1 MNCKSKKAKRQAKLR
16 AQRRQVKLEKQRRKR
31 KGKKYDPRRYLTRNQ
46 KEVAKRILDGQ
57 VTMVTSVSWAFFERF
72 LVFLYELGF
81 FGVIQVDGAYFYRK
95 MISVALLIMT
105 YEVKVLLGISSINQ
119 VPSRLF
125 RDRALLLLIG
135 YTADQLASG
144 FCCRGYEDKQKPM
157 HKNTLADA
165 VEKLTAKEVE
175 YILNEAVKRLAERG
189 VFQQSAGHFAL
200 DSTDLETTEHYTGAG
215 KKKVTVRKRDK
226 RGKLVE
232 VVEYKYGFK
241 LMVIYEVHLRLIVAA
256 KVVPINQH
264 ESNFTLELL
273 KQAIANVGEGVIQVL
288 LIDRGFLDGEDLW
301 TIRHTYHVH
310 FVVPAKDNMHVTADA
325 RAFLEEKPDGE
336 YLFADERPGQGQR
349 QSVACPGKQEGQV
362 KLIGVKDVASYDQY
376 GDAQHQKRINRK
388 DFEANPINVIV
399 VTEWEGKPHK
409 AGKEPVFLTSLPV
422 DQPLEVLDAYDLRSL
437 IENCGF
443 RELKQGWHMGKF
455 PKKTAEAVRAHVF
468 LTLVMFN
475 MTNAYRTEIGQ
486 DLTKR
491 GIRRQ
496 RLAWEDA
503 NKVLVVAGE
512 YYAIFDIEELFIL
525 MEREPEICW
534 RVDPCEVRRRYGLQV
549 PAIA

>member
-16 AQRRQVKLEKQRRKR
+16 AQCRQAKSEKQRRKR
-31 KGKKYDPRRYLTRNQ
+31 KDKRYDPRRYLTRNQ

-57 VTMVTSVSWAFFERF
+57 VTMITSASWAFFERF
-72 LVFLYELGF
+72 LLFLHQVGF
-81 FGVIQVDGAYFYRK
+81 FEAIHVDGAQFYRQ
-95 MISVALLIMT
+95 MIGVALLIMT

-165 VEKLTAKEVE
+165 VEKLTAGEVG
-175 YILNEAVKRLAERG
+175 YILNEAVKRLAQHG
-189 VFQQSAGHFAL
+189 VFKQGSGHFAL
-200 DSTDLETTEHYTGAG
+200 DSTDLETTKHYSGAG
-215 KKKVTVRKRDK
+215 KKKVITRKRD
-226 RGKLVE
+226 RQGKVAE

-241 LMVIYEVHLRLIVAA
+241 LVVIYEVHLRLIVAA

-288 LIDRGFLDGEDLW
+288 LMDMGFLDGEVLW
-301 TIRHTYHVH
+301 TIKHVYHID
-310 FVVPAKDNMHVTADA
+310 FVMPARDDMDITADA
-325 RAFLEEKPDGE
+325 RSFLKEKPDGQ
-336 YLFADERPGQGQR
+336 YLFAAERVGQGE
-349 QSVACPGKQEGQV
+349 KQEGQV
-362 KLIGVKDVASYDQY
+362 KLIGVKDMVSFDRY
-376 GDAQHQKRINRK
+376 GDAEHRKRINRK

-399 VTEWEGKPHK
+399 VTEWEGKRHK
-409 AGKEPVFLTSLPV
+409 VGEEPFFLTSLPV
-422 DQPLEVLDAYDLRSL
+422 DQPLDVLDTYDLRSL
-437 IENCGF
+437 IENCAF
-443 RELKQGWHMGKF
+443 RELKQGWCIGKF

-475 MTNAYRTEIGQ
+475 MTKAYRTEIGQ
-486 DLTKR
+486 DLAKR

-512 YYAIFDIEELFIL
+512 YYAIFDIEEVFIL
-525 MEREPEICW
+525 LGCEPEICW
-534 RVDPCEVRRRYGLQV
+534 RIDPCAVRQRYGLEAPV
-549 PAIA
+549 IT

>member
-1 MNCKSKKAKRQAKLR
+1 MNCKSKKAKKQAKLR
-16 AQRRQVKLEKQRRKR
+16 AQRRRARLKKQRRKR
-31 KGKKYDPRRYLTRNQ
+31 KDKKYDPRRYLTRNQ
-46 KEVAKRILDGQ
+46 KEVAQRILDGQ
-57 VTMVTSVSWAFFERF
+57 VTMVTSASWAFFERF
-72 LVFLYELGF
+72 LVFLHEVGF
-81 FGVIQVDGAYFYRK
+81 FEVIHVNGAQFYRK
-95 MISVALLIMT
+95 MIDVALLIMT
-105 YEVKVLLGISSINQ
+105 YQVKVLLGIASVNQ
-119 VPSRLF
+119 VPARLF

-165 VEKLTAKEVE
+165 VERLTVGEVE

-189 VFQQSAGHFAL
+189 VFQRSSGHFAL

-232 VVEYKYGFK
+232 IVEYKYGFK
-241 LMVIYEVHLRLIVAA
+241 LMVVYDVHLRLIVAA
-256 KVVPINQH
+256 KVVPIHRH

-273 KQAIANVGEGVIQVL
+273 KQAMANVGEGVIQVL

-310 FVVPAKDNMHVTADA
+310 FVVPAKDNMDVTADA
-325 RAFLEEKPDGE
+325 RAFLKEKPDGE
-336 YLFADERPGQGQR
+336 YLFAAERPGQGE
-349 QSVACPGKQEGQV
+349 KQEKQV
-362 KLIGVKDVASYDQY
+362 KLIGVKDVTSYDQY
-376 GDAQHQKRINRK
+376 GDAEHQKRIHRK
-388 DFEANPINVIV
+388 AFEANPINVIV
-399 VTEWEGKPHK
+399 VIEWEGKRHQ

-422 DQPLEVLDAYDLRSL
+422 DQPLEVLDSYDLRSL
-437 IENCGF
+437 IENCAF
-443 RELKQGWHMGKF
+443 RELKQGWYIGKF

-486 DLTKR
+486 DLTER

-503 NKVLVVAGE
+503 NKVLVVTDE
-512 YYAIFDIEELFIL
+512 YYGIFDVEELFIL
-525 MEREPEICW
+525 MGREPEICW
-534 RVDPCEVRRRYGLQV
+534 RVDPCEVRRRYGLEAL
-549 PAIA
+549 PIT